1 MLITQYVFDMSISQD
16 FEIDSL
22 MEFHDLFDNFTSF
35 LKQRSKSQKKNLVT
49 PYVVFLSTFVE
60 KGYFE
65 LLLLQK
71 FKIQIDMCIAIGYS
85 SVPNSKKKQT
95 IKCLSGKMIT
105 TKKLM
110 KIYMKTNVYFLKQ
123 HQLCC
128 Y

>member
-1 MLITQYVFDMSISQD
+1 MLIIKYVFDMSILQG

-35 LKQRSKSQKKNLVT
+35 LKQSSESQKKNLVT
-49 PYVVFLSTFVE
+49 LYVVFHSTFVE

-65 LLLLQK
+65 LLVLQK
-71 FKIQIDMCIAIGYS
+71 FKIQIDMRIVIGYS
-85 SVPNSKKKQT
+85 SVPNSQKKQT

-105 TKKLM
+105 TKKIM
-110 KIYMKTNVYFLKQ
+110 KIYMKTNVYSLKQ
-123 HQLCC
+123 HQLFC